1 MYLRE
6 SVQVLGETKRMSMKN
21 TTYADSDK
29 ETK

>member
-6 SVQVLGETKRMSMKN
+6 SIQVLDETKRMSMKN

-29 ETK
+29 EAR